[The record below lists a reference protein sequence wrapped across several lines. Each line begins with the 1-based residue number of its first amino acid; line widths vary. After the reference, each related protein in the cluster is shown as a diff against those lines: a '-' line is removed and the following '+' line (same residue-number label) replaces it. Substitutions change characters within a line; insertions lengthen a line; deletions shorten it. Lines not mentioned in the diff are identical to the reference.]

1 MWLRIDQDARATLF
15 RASLNT
21 GLHYT
26 PVDSRATTV
35 TLMLSHQSGFREQA
49 SGHGREG
56 TKMTLHLATGLC
68 DQNTGNDGFFMHI
81 SATAPLIDNLHRA
94 STPLMRVPR

>member
-1 MWLRIDQDARATLF
+1 VLSIDQDDRATLF

-21 GLHYT
+21 GLQDT

-35 TLMLSHQSGFREQA
+35 TLMLSNQSESREQA

-56 TKMTLHLATGLC
+56 TNMTLHLASGLC
-68 DQNTGNDGFFMHI
+68 DQNTGNDGFFMNI
-81 SATAPLIDNLHRA
+81 
-94 STPLMRVPR
+94 